1 MFADAPTVE
10 CLVDSDPSKSAEV
23 KELWKARESRQMK
36 QVPFPLEGR
45 LDAWVEK
52 NELHWSGE

>member
-23 KELWKARESRQMK
+23 KELWNAREKGQMK

-45 LDAWVEK
+45 LDEWIKK
-52 NELHWSGE
+52 NDLRWSGE

>member
-23 KELWKARESRQMK
+23 KDLWKAREKVQRK
-36 QVPFPLEGR
+36 QVPFPLQGR
-45 LDAWVEK
+45 MDQWIEK
-52 NELHWSGE
+52 NGLHWFGE

>member
-10 CLVDSDPSKSAEV
+10 CLVDSDPSQSAEV
-23 KELWKARESRQMK
+23 KELWNAREKGQMK

-45 LDAWVEK
+45 LDEWIKK
-52 NELHWSGE
+52 NKLRWSGE